1 MECEIVQYEDKISL
15 FYFKFNQQPLL
26 RPNHKEINRY
36 KFIMDNFRKSKYIYY
51 FCKQND
57 ILENKIS
64 PMFYNQRKAREWFIN
79 NNNKSNYG
87 KLKLKGAL
95 RDDLWKG
102 SR

>member
-1 MECEIVQYEDKISL
+1 MECEIVHYEDGLSL
-15 FYFKFNQQPLL
+15 FYFIINQQPSL
-26 RPNHKEINRY
+26 RPNHKEKNRY
-36 KFIMDNFRKSKYIYY
+36 KFLMNNPRKSIYIYY
-51 FCKQND
+51 FCNQKD